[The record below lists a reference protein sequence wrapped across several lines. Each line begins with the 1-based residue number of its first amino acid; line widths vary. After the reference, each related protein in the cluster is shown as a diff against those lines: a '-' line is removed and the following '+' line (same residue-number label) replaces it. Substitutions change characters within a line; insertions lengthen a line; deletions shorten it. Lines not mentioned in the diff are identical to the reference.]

1 MTYKIVWKFTN
12 NPFLPYIADV
22 KLTIPAP
29 KLSST
34 LEVIPGVSTAKAV
47 ASGVGG
53 AVTGA
58 ASNAAAVGN
67 KVADASHD
75 QLKAFGERQSQ
86 NMGIA
91 TAGIHDGWMDF
102 HHGFDD
108 QFKQVGD
115 NMKR

>member
-1 MTYKIVWKFTN
+1 MG
-12 NPFLPYIADV
+12 
-22 KLTIPAP
+22 
-29 KLSST
+29 
-34 LEVIPGVSTAKAV
+34 VIPGVSTAKAIVEGVGKV

-67 KVADASHD
+67 KVADASHG

-86 NMGIA
+86 NMAIA